1 MSQTSSTH
9 KLHVLTGCLCMLYV
23 VCTHVLC
30 TYYVEEGLGRNINV
44 VRCIR
49 RGRSVVSL
57 SLQQQYLPTHSA
69 ICRRPRHMNKG
80 FGRQSAGNQDHT
92 TSSTVAECSKQGRN
106 ASTSSSLY
114 LLLSSRA
121 AYSTSAVVEELNWE

>member
-1 MSQTSSTH
+1 MSKKVSVEISMSSDAFDAVDH
-9 KLHVLTGCLCMLYV
+9 L
-23 VCTHVLC
+23 
-30 TYYVEEGLGRNINV
+30 
-44 VRCIR
+44 
-49 RGRSVVSL
+49 SL

-121 AYSTSAVVEELNWE
+121 ACSTTAVVEELNWE